1 MNKNQVNG
9 RAKEVEGK
17 VKEIAGRM
25 VGDKKVEEEGKSEHA
40 IGKVQSD
47 HGDRVD
53 AIKKLG

>member
-25 VGDKKVEEEGKSEHA
+25 VGDKKVEEEGKSEDA
-40 IGKVQSD
+40 IGRVQSD